1 MPHGYQWSH
10 EDYRNAER
18 AAKIQ
23 AQAIAEAQRKERERQ
38 DREDRRR
45 QVEESLRYQPSAL
58 SSPSH
63 SCRVQQSPYLREQAR
78 KQSAERVHTNVAKMR
93 AEKAMA
99 ANFGSADYIHNRYG
113 HAVWLGKVTEYR
125 NRFGCSEED
134 AVTLM
139 VRDYKESEWAHLEDP
154 LIEKFMGHR
163 R

>member
-38 DREDRRR
+38 EKEDQRRKL
-45 QVEESLRYQPSAL
+45 EESLRQHTST
-58 SSPSH
+58 
-63 SCRVQQSPYLREQAR
+63 PYTPKPPRPQDPYTQKRNKERA
-78 KQSAERVHTNVAKMR
+78 AVRVHTNVAKMR

-113 HAVWLGKVTEYR
+113 HAVWLGKITEYR
-125 NRFGCSEED
+125 NKFGCSEEE

-154 LIEKFMGHR
+154 LIEQFMGHR
-163 R
+163 K

>member
-1 MPHGYQWSH
+1 MPHGFQWSP

-38 DREDRRR
+38 EKEDRMRR
-45 QVEESLRYQPSAL
+45 LEESLRQPTSTTYTPKPPTPLGPQDIKRNKERSAK
-58 SSPSH
+58 
-63 SCRVQQSPYLREQAR
+63 RVR
-78 KQSAERVHTNVAKMR
+78 TNVAKMR

-113 HAVWLGKVTEYR
+113 HAVWLGKITEYR
-125 NRFGCSEED
+125 NKFGCSEEE

-154 LIEKFMGHR
+154 LIEQFMGHR
-163 R
+163 K

>member
-10 EDYRNAER
+10 EELRNAER

-23 AQAIAEAQRKERERQ
+23 AQALVEAQRKEQQRLEKEATMRKLQ
-38 DREDRRR
+38 ET
-45 QVEESLRYQPSAL
+45 SGYQSSTPYTPKPSA
-58 SSPSH
+58 PM
-63 SCRVQQSPYLREQAR
+63 SPYDIQRNKERA
-78 KQSAERVHTNVAKMR
+78 AERVHTRIAKMR

-113 HAVWLGKVTEYR
+113 HAVWLGKITEYR
-125 NRFGCSEED
+125 NKFGCSEEE

-163 R
+163 E

>member
-18 AAKIQ
+18 MAKIQ

-38 DREDRRR
+38 EKEDQRRKL
-45 QVEESLRYQPSAL
+45 EESLRQHTSTPYTPKPPVPL
-58 SSPSH
+58 SP
-63 SCRVQQSPYLREQAR
+63 CFEKRAKE
-78 KQSAERVHTNVAKMR
+78 QSAKRVRTNIAKMR

-113 HAVWLGKVTEYR
+113 HAVWLGKITEYR
-125 NRFGCSEED
+125 NKFSCSEEE

-154 LIEKFMGHR
+154 LIEQFMGHR
-163 R
+163 K

>member
-38 DREDRRR
+38 EKEDRMRR
-45 QVEESLRYQPSAL
+45 LEESLRQPTSTTYAPKPPTPLGPQDIKRNKERSAK
-58 SSPSH
+58 
-63 SCRVQQSPYLREQAR
+63 RVR
-78 KQSAERVHTNVAKMR
+78 TNVAKMR

-113 HAVWLGKVTEYR
+113 HAVWLGKITEYR
-125 NRFGCSEED
+125 NKFGCSEEE

-139 VRDYKESEWAHLEDP
+139 VRDYKESEWTHLEDP
-154 LIEKFMGHR
+154 LIEQFMGHR
-163 R
+163 K

>member
-10 EDYRNAER
+10 EELRNAER
-18 AAKIQ
+18 AAEIQ
-23 AQAIAEAQRKERERQ
+23 ARAIVEAQRKERERQ
-38 DREDRRR
+38 EKEDRMRR
-45 QVEESLRYQPSAL
+45 LKESSGHHSSSSSTPST
-58 SSPSH
+58 SRP
-63 SCRVQQSPYLREQAR
+63 
-78 KQSAERVHTNVAKMR
+78 RVHRPPTEREKEAIKAQVHSNIAKMR

-125 NRFGCSEED
+125 NKFGCSEED
-134 AVTLM
+134 AITLM

-163 R
+163 K

>member
-38 DREDRRR
+38 EKEDQRRKL
-45 QVEESLRYQPSAL
+45 EESLRQHTSTTYTPKPSAPL
-58 SSPSH
+58 SPWAKK
-63 SCRVQQSPYLREQAR
+63 RAKE
-78 KQSAERVHTNVAKMR
+78 QSAERVHTNVAKMR

-113 HAVWLGKVTEYR
+113 HAVWLGKITEYR
-125 NRFGCSEED
+125 NKFGCSEEE

-154 LIEKFMGHR
+154 LIEQFMGHR
-163 R
+163 K

>member
-38 DREDRRR
+38 EKEDQRRKL
-45 QVEESLRYQPSAL
+45 EESLHQHTSTPYTPKPPTPLGPQDIKRNKERSAK
-58 SSPSH
+58 
-63 SCRVQQSPYLREQAR
+63 RVR
-78 KQSAERVHTNVAKMR
+78 TNVAKMR

-113 HAVWLGKVTEYR
+113 HAVWLGKITEYR
-125 NRFGCSEED
+125 NKFGCSEEE

-154 LIEKFMGHR
+154 LIEQFMGHR
-163 R
+163 K